1 MTPRRSA
8 FTLIEIL
15 VACILLGVGVTSVIG
30 VLLVSMQRTREI
42 TALSTVGPVASA
54 AVQLCVVHD
63 QVPAGSAHLDL
74 PSEPMPFAFESPY
87 ALRIDRAPAS
97 EAPIAAADDARLVT
111 LRVRAYEQ
119 PDHRELGVRPLA
131 TVYIRQYLRPKP

>member
-1 MTPRRSA
+1 MPRRAA

-30 VLLVSMQRTREI
+30 VLLVAMQRTREI

-54 AVQLCVVHD
+54 AIQLCVVHNV
-63 QVPAGSAHLDL
+63 VPTGAAYVDL
-74 PSEPMPFAFESPY
+74 PSDPMPFAFESPY
-87 ALRIDRAPAS
+87 ALRVDRAPAS
-97 EAPIAAADDARLVT
+97 ESPVVAGDDTKLVT

-131 TVYIRQYLRPKP
+131 TLYIRQYLRPKP

>member
-1 MTPRRSA
+1 MPRRAA

-30 VLLVSMQRTREI
+30 VLLVSLQRTREV
-42 TALSTVGPVASA
+42 TAMSTVGPVASA
-54 AVQLCVVHD
+54 AAQLCVVHD
-63 QVPAGSAHLDL
+63 RVPAGAAYVDL
-74 PSEPMPFAFESPY
+74 PSDPMPFDFESPY

-97 EAPIAAADDARLVT
+97 ESPVAAEDDARLVT

-119 PDHRELGVRPLA
+119 PEHRELGVRPLA
-131 TVYIRQYLRPKP
+131 TLYIRQYLRQKP